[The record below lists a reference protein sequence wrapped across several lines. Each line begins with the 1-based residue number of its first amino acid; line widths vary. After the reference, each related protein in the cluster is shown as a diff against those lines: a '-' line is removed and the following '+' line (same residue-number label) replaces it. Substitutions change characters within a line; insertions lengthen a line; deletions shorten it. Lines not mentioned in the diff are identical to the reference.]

1 MVKVVHDPE
10 TGQPKRIKT
19 GGRPKNGLNKR
30 TLAFKQAQDEAKARL
45 NSSLAG
51 APYKALDLLRAV
63 YTEEGLDL
71 DVRVHAASL
80 AVKYESP
87 ALQSVETN
95 LKGEL
100 GVYAVKTITV
110 AERDPLPPEVQAK
123 YDAAMGKSATASG
136 PALMKPATPAAPK
149 PSAIRGFIE
158 RDPLPASIT
167 DVVFADEQ

>member
-1 MVKVVHDPE
+1 MVKIIEGPNGEPIRV
-10 TGQPKRIKT
+10 KT

-51 APYKALDLLRAV
+51 STYKALDLLRAV

-87 ALQSVETN
+87 ALASVETRVD
-95 LKGEL
+95 GSL

-110 AERDPLPPEVQAK
+110 AERDPLPPEIQAK
-123 YDAAMGKSATASG
+123 YDAAMKPAQSNPPP
-136 PALMKPATPAAPK
+136 PALMKPAAPK
-149 PSAIRGFIE
+149 PSTMRGFIE
-158 RDPLPASIT
+158 RDPLPGAGIT
-167 DVVFADEQ
+167 DVAELADER